1 MKDKQEKI
9 AAVIVTFNR
18 KQCLLECV
26 QAIFRQTYP
35 PKTTYIIDNAST
47 DGTLE
52 YLSANGVKLKEN
64 EAVLNGNILVHYI
77 RLSYNIGG
85 AGGFYYG
92 IKTAYEQNIYDAV
105 WVMDDDGIPMD
116 NCLEMMVPY
125 LTNHDYISPICI
137 AKENPDYLAFD
148 HKGEPIVKKYIEAF
162 SKDGIIID
170 DGFPFNGVM
179 YSRHFI
185 DTIGFPKKELFIW
198 GDEANY
204 SKRARKAGFSPI
216 TVTNAIHY
224 HPFNRADYAEVS
236 ILGHKRKI
244 IITDS
249 LLRFYCMHRNAAYN
263 ARIDGTAAIKNLV
276 VRYAIFT
283 KYYLC
288 ISHRPSLWLT
298 FNRAFLAGL
307 IGYLGGHKKYL
318 KK

>member
-1 MKDKQEKI
+1 MNMKKI

-26 QAIFRQTYP
+26 LAIFRQTYP
-35 PKTTYIIDNAST
+35 PETIYIIDNAST

-52 YLSANGVKLKEN
+52 YLLANGMKLKEN
-64 EAVLNGNILVHYI
+64 EAVQNENIAVHYI
-77 RLSYNIGG
+77 CLPYNMGG
-85 AGGFYYG
+85 AGGFYNG
-92 IKTAYEQNIYDAV
+92 IKIAYEQNIYDAV

-116 NCLEMMVPY
+116 NCLEIMVPY
-125 LTNHDYISPICI
+125 LINYNYISPICI

-148 HKGEPIVKKYIEAF
+148 HKGEPTVKKYIETF
-162 SKDGIIID
+162 SKDGVIAD

-185 DTIGFPKKELFIW
+185 DTVGFPKKELFIW

-204 SKRARKAGFSPI
+204 SKRARKAGLFPI
-216 TVTNAIHY
+216 TVIKAIHY
-224 HPFNRADYAEVS
+224 HPFNRADYTEVS

-244 IITDS
+244 IVTDS
-249 LLRFYCMHRNAAYN
+249 SLRFYCMHRNAAYN
-263 ARIDGTAAIKNLV
+263 ARIDGAAAIKNLII
-276 VRYAIFT
+276 RYVIFT

-288 ISHRPSLWLT
+288 ISHRLSLWFT

-307 IGYLGGHKKYL
+307 FGYFGGHKKYL